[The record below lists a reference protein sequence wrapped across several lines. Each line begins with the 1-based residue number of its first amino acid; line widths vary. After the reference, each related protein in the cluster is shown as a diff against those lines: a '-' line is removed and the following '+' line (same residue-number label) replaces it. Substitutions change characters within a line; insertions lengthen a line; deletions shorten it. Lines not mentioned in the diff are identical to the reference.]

1 MKDVRCR
8 RNRYSTL
15 LFRYDH
21 RGLWLYC
28 KDCLSQT
35 QNKKGAQHL
44 IPWSAILGLMMRFI
58 FNIEPTALPEGI
70 SDGFGDTDPDSFN
83 SES

>member
-1 MKDVRCR
+1 
-8 RNRYSTL
+8 
-15 LFRYDH
+15 
-21 RGLWLYC
+21 
-28 KDCLSQT
+28 
-35 QNKKGAQHL
+35 
-44 IPWSAILGLMMRFI
+44 MMRFI